1 MVLTLWCHHTVWLL
15 INSII
20 LLLSQ
25 PCWLVNVI
33 SAMSFVNNSW
43 HTECTCKL
51 SVQCIIADAFEDP
64 AYDKKTCHKENKAMV
79 SLAPCLAKCHLRFDS
94 WINPCLKCF
103 TSGVLICKSFLVS
116 YWVPPT
122 SKGLI
127 TWNTTFHQWVSLL
140 HLELVLEHVGFLAL
154 CPFTKWTLVLS
165 VSGVKVFVMK
175 MTSGLCL
182 KSFSTLVTHRRSHLP
197 VYSLMRFPNLFSV

>member
-1 MVLTLWCHHTVWLL
+1 
-15 INSII
+15 
-20 LLLSQ
+20 
-25 PCWLVNVI
+25 
-33 SAMSFVNNSW
+33 MSFVNNSW

-64 AYDKKTCHKENKAMV
+64 AYDEKTSHKENKTMV
-79 SLAPCLAKCHLRFDS
+79 SLAPCFAKCHLRFDS
-94 WINPCLKCF
+94 WINPRPKCF
-103 TSGVLICKSFLVS
+103 TSEVLICKSFLVS
-116 YWVPPT
+116 YWVPLI
-122 SKGLI
+122 SKRLI
-127 TWNTTFHQWVSLL
+127 TWNTHDFSPVSVSLL

>member
-1 MVLTLWCHHTVWLL
+1 
-15 INSII
+15 
-20 LLLSQ
+20 
-25 PCWLVNVI
+25 
-33 SAMSFVNNSW
+33 MSFVNNSW

-154 CPFTKWTLVLS
+154 CPFTKWTLVLL

-175 MTSGLCL
+175 MTSSLCL

>member
-1 MVLTLWCHHTVWLL
+1 
-15 INSII
+15 
-20 LLLSQ
+20 
-25 PCWLVNVI
+25 
-33 SAMSFVNNSW
+33 MSFVNNSW

-64 AYDKKTCHKENKAMV
+64 AYDEKTSHKENKTMV
-79 SLAPCLAKCHLRFDS
+79 SLAPCFAKCHLRFDS
-94 WINPCLKCF
+94 WINPRPKCL
-103 TSGVLICKSFLVS
+103 TSEVLICKSFLVS
-116 YWVPPT
+116 YWVPPI

-165 VSGVKVFVMK
+165 VSVVKVFVMK

-197 VYSLMRFPNLFSV
+197 VYSLMRFQTSLVFKEISQQPQM